1 MKQHYTRLQKFIRRA
16 LAAAIRIE
24 RYYEQHPE
32 ARALLYSQIQMN
44 QII

>member
-1 MKQHYTRLQKFIRRA
+1 MKQHYTRLQRLIRRA

-44 QII
+44 KLI